1 MRRPPLMTA
10 LLITSLMLPA
20 TLVTA
25 APDQDAALLDEL
37 RTITQKSRE
46 QQAADRWL
54 QRALDD
60 LIAKYDWPWQRKLTY
75 EDFSDGDYTRNPT
88 WQVTQGDFQVINN
101 QGLSSS
107 IKRNEKKINDAP
119 APSKSPED
127 SLGSLVLG
135 ALLDK
140 ALDNKQ
146 ADKKKS
152 STPSSTS
159 TYTGPNQIRLKAN
172 VTNAFAVTLAV
183 RTNQDDPSQFDVALL
198 QSKKGLYGYRLRIDT
213 DTNGFIELERIRNG
227 RGAIVDSQK
236 LPMNI
241 NDGRLHDLAWR
252 QDQEGT
258 VTVLLDEKP
267 VIEVRDRAFRDNYPW
282 LQIEHQ
288 AGELTIRS
296 VRVDGV

>member
-1 MRRPPLMTA
+1 MRLPPLMSA
-10 LLITSLMLPA
+10 LLIASLMLPA
-20 TLVTA
+20 TQVTA
-25 APDQDAALLDEL
+25 AKDQDAALLDEL
-37 RTITQKSRE
+37 RTLTQKSRE

-60 LIAKYDWPWQRKLTY
+60 LIAKYDWPWQRELMY
-75 EDFSDGDYTRNPT
+75 EDFSDGDYTSYPA
-88 WQVTQGDFQVINN
+88 WQVVQGDFQVINN

-107 IKRNEKKINDAP
+107 IKRNEQKSSDAP

-127 SLGSLVLG
+127 SLGSFVLG

-140 ALDNKQ
+140 ALDKDKT
-146 ADKKKS
+146 DKKKS
-152 STPSSTS
+152 TTPSSTD
-159 TYTGPNQIRLKAN
+159 TYTGPNQIRVKAN
-172 VTNAFAVTLAV
+172 VSNAFAVTLAV
-183 RTNQDDPSQFDVALL
+183 RTNQDDPSQFDIALL
-198 QSKKGLYGYRLRIDT
+198 QSEKGLYGYRLRIDT
-213 DTNGFIELERIRNG
+213 NANGFIELERIRNG

-241 NDGRLHDLAWR
+241 NDDRLHDLAWR
-252 QDQEGT
+252 QDRDGT

-267 VIEVRDRAFRDNYPW
+267 VIEVRDRAFHDDYPW

-296 VRVDGV
+296 VRIDGV

>member
-1 MRRPPLMTA
+1 MRLPPLMTA

-20 TLVTA
+20 TQVTA

-37 RTITQKSRE
+37 RKITQKSRE
-46 QQAADRWL
+46 KSAADRWL

-60 LIAKYDWPWQRKLTY
+60 LIAKYDWPWQRKLMY
-75 EDFSDGDYTRNPT
+75 EDFSDGDYTRNPA

-107 IKRNEKKINDAP
+107 IKHNEQQRNDAP
-119 APSKSPED
+119 APSKSQED
-127 SLGSLVLG
+127 SLSSLVLG

-140 ALDNKQ
+140 ALDKDKT
-146 ADKKKS
+146 DKKK
-152 STPSSTS
+152 TSTS
-159 TYTGPNQIRLKAN
+159 SHTDTYTGPNQIRLKAN

-198 QSKKGLYGYRLRIDT
+198 QSEKGLYGYRLRIDT
-213 DTNGFIELERIRNG
+213 GANGFIELERIRNG
-227 RGAIVDSQK
+227 RGAIVDSLK
-236 LPMNI
+236 LPKNI
-241 NDGRLHDLAWR
+241 NDNRLHDLAWR

-258 VTVLLDEKP
+258 VTVLLDDKP

-288 AGELTIRS
+288 AGELIIRS
-296 VRVDGV
+296 IRIDGI

>member
-1 MRRPPLMTA
+1 MTA
-10 LLITSLMLPA
+10 LLITSLMLNSPQ
-20 TLVTA
+20 VTA
-25 APDQDAALLDEL
+25 AKDQDSALLDEL
-37 RTITQKSRE
+37 RTLVQKSRE

-60 LIAKYDWPWQRKLTY
+60 LVAKYDWPWQRELMY
-75 EDFSDGDYTRNPT
+75 EDFSDGDYTRNPA
-88 WQVTQGDFQVINN
+88 WQVVQGDFQVIQG
-101 QGLSSS
+101 QGLASS
-107 IKRNEKKINDAP
+107 IKPHEQQKKDEP

-140 ALDNKQ
+140 ALDTDKT
-146 ADKKKS
+146 DKKKP
-152 STPSSTS
+152 STPSHTD
-159 TYTGPNQIRLKAN
+159 TYTGPNQIRVKAN
-172 VTNAFAVTLAV
+172 VTNAFAITLAL
-183 RTNQDDPSQFDVALL
+183 RTSPDNPSQFDIALL
-198 QSKKGLYGYRLRIDT
+198 QSEKGLYGYRLRIDT
-213 DTNGFIELERIRNG
+213 NSSGLVELERIRNG

-241 NDGRLHDLAWR
+241 NNGRLHDLTWR
-252 QDQEGT
+252 QDQDGT
-258 VTVLLDEKP
+258 ATVLLDDKP
-267 VIEVRDRAFRDNYPW
+267 IIEVRDRAFRDNYPW

>member
-1 MRRPPLMTA
+1 MTA
-10 LLITSLMLPA
+10 LLIASLMLTSPQ
-20 TLVTA
+20 VTVA
-25 APDQDAALLDEL
+25 KDKDAALLDEL

-60 LIAKYDWPWQRKLTY
+60 LIAKYDWPWQRKLMY
-75 EDFSDGDYTRNPT
+75 EDFSDGDYTRNPA
-88 WQVTQGDFQVINN
+88 WQIVQGDFQVVHG

-107 IKRNEKKINDAP
+107 IKRNEQKTNNEP
-119 APSKSPED
+119 APSQSSEG

-140 ALDNKQ
+140 ALDNKK
-146 ADKKKS
+146 ANTKKS
-152 STPSSTS
+152 SAPSNID
-159 TYTGPNQIRLKAN
+159 TYTGPNQISVKAN

-198 QSKKGLYGYRLRIDT
+198 QSEKGLYGYRLRIDT
-213 DTNGFIELERIRNG
+213 NASGFIELQRIRNG
-227 RGAIVDSQK
+227 HAAIVESQK

-241 NDGRLHDLAWR
+241 NDNRLHDLAWR